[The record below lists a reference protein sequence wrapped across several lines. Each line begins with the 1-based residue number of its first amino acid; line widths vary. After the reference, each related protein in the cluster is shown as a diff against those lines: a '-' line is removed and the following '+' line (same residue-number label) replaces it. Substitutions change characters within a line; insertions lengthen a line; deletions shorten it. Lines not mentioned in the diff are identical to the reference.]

1 MNDLQGVLFGVICRK
16 AVTGCSVLILN
27 VAQTLKNV
35 CVFLIV
41 RTTTHHS
48 LVFSR
53 SSCNNSNSTVLR
65 SNAVNKESTE
75 NARYFN
81 IFSLSFTNS
90 IWYHSKRNTSIGVFL
105 MRYLSVPL
113 NPLFEKSERG
123 FALSLSFTVVF
134 HRKSVVPS
142 SRQTIR
148 SLFLQ

>member
-1 MNDLQGVLFGVICRK
+1 MQGVLFGVICRK
-16 AVTGCSVLILN
+16 AVTGCSAYFAFGADAEKRLRFSLSFN
-27 VAQTLKNV
+27 A
-35 CVFLIV
+35 
-41 RTTTHHS
+41 RTDTHHS

-65 SNAVNKESTE
+65 SNSVNKESAE
-75 NARYFN
+75 NARYFDT
-81 IFSLSFTNS
+81 FSLSFTNS

-142 SRQTIR
+142 SRQTIH